1 MESLIL
7 PTEPL
12 FLLKRLYESGYEA
25 ALVGGAV
32 RDLLRNQVEDSTQE
46 ASDFDIATNA
56 LPEEIQAVFPDSF
69 YENSFGTVSIMHA
82 DVQKLAP
89 IEKTAEATKPKG
101 SRIIDVASAT
111 KLHPSLQQ
119 AVDSYREPETPEPPF
134 EITTYRSDG
143 NYTDFRRPSE
153 VHWGKTLSEDLERRD
168 FTINALALVISKEW
182 LANAFLSSP
191 FPKTISVPA
200 DFVTLIDNHNGQQDL
215 NNKIIHTV
223 GDAHT
228 RFNEDALRMLRAIRF
243 SVQLNYTISEETFE
257 AMKVNHELLSHVSA
271 ERIRDELFKMLSSEY
286 PREAISLLD
295 QAHLLQFVLPELL
308 DAKGIA
314 QGGHHTTDVWTHS
327 LDALAECP
335 NPDPVVRLATLLH
348 DIGKPVTFKLLN
360 GQPTFYNHEVV
371 GAHMAKKIG
380 KRLRLSL
387 KQIDRL
393 FLLVRYHMFYY
404 QPENS
409 DASIRRFMRN
419 VGLQNIDDILDLREA
434 DRLGSGARKTSWR
447 LEEMK
452 QRMIEQLHQPMD
464 VTDLA
469 INGTDLMEAC
479 QLSPGKIIG
488 DTLEYLF
495 EQVMNDPDKNT
506 RTTLVELATD
516 YLKKRP
522 KD

>member
-1 MESLIL
+1 MNSLIL

-12 FLLKRLYESGYEA
+12 LLLKKLYDAGYEA

-32 RDLLRNQVEDSTQE
+32 RDLLRNQVDDTGLE
-46 ASDFDIATNA
+46 ASDFDIATDA

-69 YENSFGTVSIMHA
+69 YENSFGTVSVTHE
-82 DVQKLAP
+82 DVLKLAP
-89 IEKTAEATKPKG
+89 IEKTDRTKKQKG
-101 SRIIDVASAT
+101 NRIIDVASAT

-119 AVDSYREPETPEPPF
+119 AVDAFTEPESPEPPF

-143 NYTDFRRPSE
+143 NYSDYRRPSE

-168 FTINALALVISKEW
+168 FTINALALIISNEW
-182 LANAFLSSP
+182 LAETLSTSP
-191 FPKTISVPA
+191 LPASFAVPTES
-200 DFVTLIDNHNGQQDL
+200 VTLVDEHNGQHDL
-215 NNKIIHTV
+215 KSRIIHTV
-223 GDAHT
+223 GDANT

-243 SVQLNYTISEETFE
+243 SVQLNYSISDETFT
-257 AMKVNHELLSHVSA
+257 AIVANHKLLSHVSA
-271 ERIRDELFKMLSSEY
+271 ERIRDELFKMLSSAY

-295 QAHLLQFVLPELL
+295 QTNLLQFVLPELL
-308 DAKGIA
+308 DAKGVE
-314 QGGHHTTDVWTHS
+314 QGGHHTTDVWTHA
-327 LDALAECP
+327 LDAVAECP
-335 NPDPVVRLATLLH
+335 NPDPIVRLATLLH
-348 DIGKPVTFKLLN
+348 DIGKPATFKLIN

-371 GAHMAKKIG
+371 GAHMVKTIG
-380 KRLRLSL
+380 KRLRLSQ
-387 KQIDRL
+387 KQIERL
-393 FLLVRYHMFYY
+393 FLLVRHHMFYY

-469 INGTDLMEAC
+469 INGTDLMQEFN
-479 QLSPGKIIG
+479 LSPSKLIG
-488 DTLEYLF
+488 DILEHLF
-495 EQVMNDPDKNT
+495 ELVMNDPEKNT
-506 RTTLVELATD
+506 RTTLLSHAEEF
-516 YLKKRP
+516 LKNKP
-522 KD
+522 QD